1 MEQPTHPQLPHS
13 FARRAVIAVAIG
25 VGGIALALFLWYAMY
40 VLLLAFAGVLVAVA
54 LRSMA
59 LAVARWTGLRLGWG
73 LGAVIGTIVVG
84 FGLVGWLLAPSVA
97 RQVDDFSDRVPEA
110 IAAFEAQL
118 QNYQWGR

>member
-59 LAVARWTGLRLGWG
+59 LAVSRRTKLSVGRALALIIALIVLG
-73 LGAVIGTIVVG
+73 GAT
-84 FGLVGWLLAPSVA
+84 LVTLLAPNVA
-97 RQVDDFSDRVPEA
+97 RQVDEFTDRLPTAVLALETK
-110 IAAFEAQL
+110 L
-118 QNYQWGR
+118 TS